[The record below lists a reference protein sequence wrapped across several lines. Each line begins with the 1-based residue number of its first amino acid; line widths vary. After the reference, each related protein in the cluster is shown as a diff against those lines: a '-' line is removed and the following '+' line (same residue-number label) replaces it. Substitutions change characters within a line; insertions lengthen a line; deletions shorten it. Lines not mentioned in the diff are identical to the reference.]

1 MRVVLVRVS
10 IAVKRHQDQDNSY
23 KGKLSIEAVT
33 YNCRGL
39 VHCHQCGEHDGAQT
53 DMVLET

>member
-1 MRVVLVRVS
+1 MRRW
-10 IAVKRHQDQDNSY
+10 HQDQGNSY
-23 KGKLSIEAVT
+23 KGKLSTEAVA

-39 VHCHQCGEHDGAQT
+39 VHCHHCGEHSGVQT